1 MIVRLYV
8 LVTDINFFLA
18 FMKMINL
25 VIMYTTT
32 HLSMDEQGIVSV
44 FMHSVDC
51 QLKLG

>member
-1 MIVRLYV
+1 
-8 LVTDINFFLA
+8 
-18 FMKMINL
+18 MKMINL

-51 QLKLG
+51 QLKLGWQCWFFLLCFLLV